1 MRQPSSLVRP
11 YRENSSIKKVQLM
24 IPLNTRLLS
33 RRTMLRATGVA
44 IGLPLLDAMLPLGL
58 GAEAKAA
65 KLAPRRMMLI
75 SRPLGTHA
83 SFLFPEKAG
92 LDYESTRY
100 LKLLDDHRGRFTL
113 FSGLSHPGH
122 AHHHSAPGLF
132 TGVAGEFIRSE
143 TDLRNTISLDILAAE
158 KVGRET
164 RFPTIGLGDAY
175 SYNRKGV
182 RVPSFGRAE
191 AMFRQLFVDGTPD
204 EIAREVQ
211 RLRDGQS
218 ILDGVRQQAR
228 DLARNLGAGDRQRLD
243 TLLTSIREAEE
254 RLAQD
259 EAWVNKPKP
268 KVQYQTHDFA
278 QNELLERSR
287 QWYDLAHLALQ
298 TDSTRIINLNLFSH
312 IQPKIEGVNM
322 EHHEASHHG
331 QDDAKIEEAEYRVF
345 NEFLTKLRGSS
356 EGNESLLDRTMVF
369 HGSNLGNASAH
380 TSQNLPIIV
389 AGGGFKHAGHVLY
402 DREKN
407 RPLSNLFVRML
418 HQMGIEADKFGT
430 STGVISDIG

>member
-1 MRQPSSLVRP
+1 MT
-11 YRENSSIKKVQLM
+11 
-24 IPLNTRLLS
+24 PLNTRLLS

-44 IGLPLLDAMLPLGL
+44 IGLPLLDAMLPAGL
-58 GAEAKAA
+58 RAEEKAR
-65 KLAPRRMMLI
+65 KLVPRRMVLI

-122 AHHHSAPGLF
+122 AHHYSAPGLF

-143 TDLRNTISLDILAAE
+143 TDLRNTVSLDVLAAE

-164 RFPTIGLGDAY
+164 RFPSIGLGDAY

-182 RVPSFGRAE
+182 RVPSFGSHGGAG

-204 EIAREVQ
+204 EVAREVH

-228 DLARNLGAGDRQRLD
+228 DLARNLGAGDRERLD
-243 TLLTSIREAEE
+243 TLLTSIREAEQ

-259 EAWVNKPKP
+259 EAWVCKPKP
-268 KVQYQTHDFA
+268 KVQYQTREFA
-278 QNELLERSR
+278 QNEMIERSG

-312 IQPKIEGVNM
+312 IKPKIEGVNI

-331 QDDAKIEEAEYRVF
+331 QDEAKIEQLAKIEEAEYRVF
-345 NEFLTKLRGSS
+345 NKFLAKLQGSS

-369 HGSNLGNASAH
+369 HGSTLGNASAH

-402 DREKN
+402 DRVKN
-407 RPLSNLFVRML
+407 RPLSNLYVRML
-418 HQMGIEADKFGT
+418 HQIGIEADKFGT
-430 STGVISDIG
+430 STGVVSDIG

>member
-1 MRQPSSLVRP
+1 MT
-11 YRENSSIKKVQLM
+11 
-24 IPLNTRLLS
+24 PLNTRLLS
-33 RRTMLRATGVA
+33 RRTMLRAGGVA

-65 KLAPRRMMLI
+65 KLVPRRMVLI

-143 TDLRNTISLDILAAE
+143 TDLRNTVSLDILAAE
-158 KVGRET
+158 QVGRET
-164 RFPTIGLGDAY
+164 RFPSLGLGDAY

-182 RVPSFGRAE
+182 RVPSFGSHGGSG
-191 AMFRQLFVDGTPD
+191 AMFRQIFVDGTPD

-228 DLARNLGAGDRQRLD
+228 DLARNLGAGDRERLD
-243 TLLTSIREAEE
+243 TLLTSIREAEQ

-268 KVQYQTHDFA
+268 KVEYKTREFA
-278 QNELLERSR
+278 QEELIERSG

-312 IQPKIEGVNM
+312 IKPKIEGVTM

-331 QDDAKIEEAEYRVF
+331 QDAAKIEQLAKIEEAEYRVF
-345 NEFLTKLRGSS
+345 NQFLAKLRGSS

-402 DREKN
+402 DRQKN

-430 STGVISDIG
+430 STGMISDIG

>member
-1 MRQPSSLVRP
+1 MT
-11 YRENSSIKKVQLM
+11 
-24 IPLNTRLLS
+24 PLNTRLLS

-58 GAEAKAA
+58 RAEAKAA
-65 KLAPRRMMLI
+65 KLAPRRMVLI
-75 SRPLGTHA
+75 SRPLGAHA
-83 SFLFPEKAG
+83 PFLFPEKAG
-92 LDYESTRY
+92 LGYESTRY

-122 AHHHSAPGLF
+122 AHHHSEPGLF
-132 TGVAGEFIRSE
+132 TGVAGEFIRNPQ
-143 TDLRNTISLDILAAE
+143 DLRNTISLDILAAE
-158 KVGRET
+158 HVGRET
-164 RFPTIGLGDAY
+164 RFPCIGLGKAHA
-175 SYNRKGV
+175 YNRKGV
-182 RVPSFGRAE
+182 RTPSLNNGR

-211 RLRDGQS
+211 RLRDGRS

-228 DLARNLGAGDRQRLD
+228 DLARNLGAGDRERLD
-243 TLLTSIREAEE
+243 TLLTSIREAEQ

-259 EAWVNKPKP
+259 EAWANKPKP
-268 KVQYQTHDFA
+268 KVQYQTREFR
-278 QNELLERSR
+278 QNELIERSR
-287 QWYDLAHLALQ
+287 QWYDLVHLSLQ
-298 TDSTRIINLNLFSH
+298 TDSTRIINLNIFSH
-312 IQPKIEGVNM
+312 GPVNVAGVNIPH
-322 EHHEASHHG
+322 HHEASHHG
-331 QDDAKIEEAEYRVF
+331 QDAAKIEQLAKVEEAEYRVF
-345 NEFLTKLRGSS
+345 NEFLAKLQGSS
-356 EGNESLLDRTMVF
+356 EGNETLLDRTMVF

-407 RPLSNLFVRML
+407 RPLSDLYVRML

-430 STGVISDIG
+430 STGVIGDIG

>member
-1 MRQPSSLVRP
+1 MT
-11 YRENSSIKKVQLM
+11 
-24 IPLNTRLLS
+24 PLNTRLLS

-44 IGLPLLDAMLPLGL
+44 IALPLLDAMLPSGL
-58 GAEAKAA
+58 RAEEKAK
-65 KLAPRRMMLI
+65 KLAPRRMVLI
-75 SRPLGTHA
+75 SRPLGAHA

-100 LKLLDDHRGRFTL
+100 LKLLDEHRGRFTL

-122 AHHHSAPGLF
+122 AHHHSEPGLF

-143 TDLRNTISLDILAAE
+143 KDLHNTISLDVLAAE
-158 KVGRET
+158 QVGRET
-164 RFPTIGLGDAY
+164 RFPCIGLGGAH
-175 SYNRKGV
+175 SFNRKGV
-182 RVPSFGRAE
+182 RMPSLGGAE

-228 DLARNLGAGDRQRLD
+228 DLARNLGAGDRERLD

-268 KVQYQTHDFA
+268 KVQYQTREVRE
-278 QNELLERSR
+278 NELIERSR
-287 QWYDLAHLALQ
+287 QWYDLVHLALQ
-298 TDSTRIINLNLFSH
+298 TDSTRIINLHLGSH

-322 EHHEASHHG
+322 QHHEASHHG
-331 QDDAKIEEAEYRVF
+331 LDDAKIEQLAKIEEAEYRVF
-345 NEFLTKLRGSS
+345 NEFLTKMRGSS
-356 EGNESLLDRTMVF
+356 EGNETLLDRTMVF

-402 DREKN
+402 DRQSN
-407 RPLSNLFVRML
+407 RPLSNLYVRML
-418 HQMGIEADKFGT
+418 HQLGIEADKFGT
-430 STGVISDIG
+430 STGVLGDIG

>member
-1 MRQPSSLVRP
+1 MT
-11 YRENSSIKKVQLM
+11 
-24 IPLNTRLLS
+24 PLNTRLLS

-44 IGLPLLDAMLPLGL
+44 IALPLLDAMLPSGL
-58 GAEAKAA
+58 RAEAKAK
-65 KLAPRRMMLI
+65 KLLPRRMVLI
-75 SRPLGTHA
+75 SRPLGAHA

-100 LKLLDDHRGRFTL
+100 LKLLDEHRGRFTL

-122 AHHHSAPGLF
+122 AHHHSEPGLF

-143 TDLRNTISLDILAAE
+143 KDLRNTISLDVLAAE
-158 KVGRET
+158 QVGRET
-164 RFPTIGLGDAY
+164 RFPCIGLGGAL
-175 SYNRKGV
+175 SFNRKGV
-182 RVPSFGRAE
+182 RMPSLGGAE

-228 DLARNLGAGDRQRLD
+228 DLARNLGAGDRERLD

-268 KVQYQTHDFA
+268 KVQYQTREVRE
-278 QNELLERSR
+278 NELIERSR
-287 QWYDLAHLALQ
+287 QWYDLVHLALQ
-298 TDSTRIINLNLFSH
+298 TDSTRIINLHLGSH

-322 EHHEASHHG
+322 QHHEASHHG
-331 QDDAKIEEAEYRVF
+331 LDDAKIEQLAKIEEAEYRVF
-345 NEFLTKLRGSS
+345 NEFLAKLHGAS
-356 EGNESLLDRTMVF
+356 EGNETLLDRTMVF

-402 DREKN
+402 DRQSN
-407 RPLSNLFVRML
+407 RPLSNLYVRML
-418 HQMGIEADKFGT
+418 HQLGIEADKFGT
-430 STGVISDIG
+430 STGVLGDIG

>member
-1 MRQPSSLVRP
+1 MT
-11 YRENSSIKKVQLM
+11 
-24 IPLNTRLLS
+24 PLNTRLLS

-44 IGLPLLDAMLPLGL
+44 IGLPLLDAMLPSGL
-58 GAEAKAA
+58 WAEEKAKQ
-65 KLAPRRMMLI
+65 LMPRRMVLI
-75 SRPLGTHA
+75 SRPLGAHA
-83 SFLFPEKAG
+83 QFLFPEKAG

-122 AHHHSAPGLF
+122 ASHHSEPGLF
-132 TGVAGEFIRSE
+132 TGVAGEFIRSDK
-143 TDLRNTISLDILAAE
+143 DLRNTISLDVLAAE
-158 KVGRET
+158 QVGRET
-164 RFPTIGLGDAY
+164 RLPCIGLGGAH

-182 RVPSFGRAE
+182 RVPSFGNAE
-191 AMFRQLFVDGTPD
+191 TMFRQLFVDGTPD
-204 EIAREVQ
+204 EVAREVQ

-218 ILDGVRQQAR
+218 ILDGVRGQAR
-228 DLARNLGAGDRQRLD
+228 DLARNLGAGDRERLD

-254 RLAQD
+254 RLTQD

-268 KVQYQTHDFA
+268 KVQYQTSEF
-278 QNELLERSR
+278 QEKELVERSR
-287 QWYDLAHLALQ
+287 QWYDLVHLALQ
-298 TDSTRIINLNLFSH
+298 ADSTRIINLNLHSH
-312 IQPKIEGVNM
+312 IQPKIDGVNM
-322 EHHEASHHG
+322 QHHEASHHG
-331 QDDAKIEEAEYRVF
+331 QDAAKVEQLAKIEEAEYRVF
-345 NEFLTKLRGSS
+345 NELLAKLRGSS
-356 EGNESLLDRTMVF
+356 EGNETLLDRTMVF

-402 DREKN
+402 DRQKN
-407 RPLSNLFVRML
+407 RPLSNLYVRML

>member
-1 MRQPSSLVRP
+1 MT
-11 YRENSSIKKVQLM
+11 
-24 IPLNTRLLS
+24 PLNTRLLS

-44 IGLPLLDAMLPLGL
+44 IGLPLLDAMFPAGL
-58 GAEAKAA
+58 RAEGKAER
-65 KLAPRRMMLI
+65 LAPRRMVLI

-92 LDYESTRY
+92 MDYESTRY

-122 AHHHSAPGLF
+122 AHHHSEPGLF

-143 TDLRNTISLDILAAE
+143 KDLRNTISLDVLAAE
-158 KVGRET
+158 QVGRET
-164 RFPTIGLGDAY
+164 RFPCIGLGGAH

-182 RVPSFGRAE
+182 RMPSFGSAE

-204 EIAREVQ
+204 EIAREIQ

-228 DLARNLGAGDRQRLD
+228 DLARNLGAGDRERLD

-254 RLAQD
+254 RLTQD

-268 KVQYQTHDFA
+268 KVQYQTREFREK
-278 QNELLERSR
+278 ELVEKSR
-287 QWYDLAHLALQ
+287 QWFDLIHLALQ
-298 TDSTRIINLNLFSH
+298 TDSTRVINLNIFSH
-312 IQPKIEGVNM
+312 GPVNVEGVNM
-322 EHHEASHHG
+322 DHHEASHHG
-331 QDDAKIEEAEYRVF
+331 QDEAKIEQLAKVEEAEYRVF
-345 NEFLTKLRGSS
+345 NELLAKLQGCS

-380 TSQNLPIIV
+380 TSQNLPILV

-402 DREKN
+402 DRENN
-407 RPLSNLFVRML
+407 RPLSNLYVRML

-430 STGVISDIG
+430 STGVLSEIG

>member
-1 MRQPSSLVRP
+1 MT
-11 YRENSSIKKVQLM
+11 
-24 IPLNTRLLS
+24 PLNTRLLS

-44 IGLPLLDAMLPLGL
+44 IGLPLLDAMLPSGL
-58 GAEAKAA
+58 RAEEKAKQ
-65 KLAPRRMMLI
+65 LAPRRMVLI
-75 SRPLGTHA
+75 SRPLGSHA
-83 SFLFPEKAG
+83 QFLFPEKAG

-100 LKLLDDHRGRFTL
+100 LKLLDDHRGRFTI
-113 FSGLSHPGH
+113 FSGISHLGYPN
-122 AHHHSAPGLF
+122 AHHTEQGLF
-132 TGVAGEFIRSE
+132 TGVSGETMHHGASNI
-143 TDLRNTISLDILAAE
+143 RNTISLDILAAE
-158 KVGRET
+158 QVGRET
-164 RFPTIGLGDAY
+164 RFPCVGLGGAL

-182 RVPSFGRAE
+182 SLPSLGSSE

-204 EIAREVQ
+204 EIAREMQ
-211 RLRDGQS
+211 RLRDGRS

-228 DLARNLGAGDRQRLD
+228 DLARNLGAGDRERLD

-268 KVQYQTHDFA
+268 KVQYQTREVRE
-278 QNELLERSR
+278 NELIERSR
-287 QWYDLAHLALQ
+287 QWFDLVHLALQ
-298 TDSTRIINLNLFSH
+298 TDSTRIINLHLGSH

-322 EHHEASHHG
+322 QHHEASHHG
-331 QDDAKIEEAEYRVF
+331 LDDAKIEQLAKIEEAEYRVF
-345 NEFLTKLRGSS
+345 NEFLTKLHGTS
-356 EGNESLLDRTMVF
+356 EGNETLLDRTMVF

-402 DREKN
+402 DRENN
-407 RPLSNLFVRML
+407 RPLSNLYVRML

-430 STGVISDIG
+430 STGVVSDIG

>member
-1 MRQPSSLVRP
+1 MT
-11 YRENSSIKKVQLM
+11 
-24 IPLNTRLLS
+24 PLNTRLLS
-33 RRTMLRATGVA
+33 RRTMLRAGGVA
-44 IGLPLLDAMLPLGL
+44 IGLPLLDAMRPLGL

-65 KLAPRRMMLI
+65 KLAPRRMLLI
-75 SRPLGTHA
+75 GRPLGTHA
-83 SFLFPEKAG
+83 QFLFPEKAG

-122 AHHHSAPGLF
+122 AHHYSEPGLF
-132 TGVAGEFIRSE
+132 TGVAGECIRSD

-158 KVGRET
+158 QVGRET
-164 RFPTIGLGDAY
+164 RFPCIGLGGAHSY
-175 SYNRKGV
+175 SRKGV
-182 RVPSFGRAE
+182 RMPSFGSAE
-191 AMFRQLFVDGTPD
+191 AMFRQIFVDGTPE

-211 RLRDGQS
+211 RLHEGRS

-228 DLARNLGAGDRQRLD
+228 DLARNLGAGDRERLD

-259 EAWVNKPKP
+259 EAWANKPKP
-268 KVQYQTHDFA
+268 KVQYQTREFQ
-278 QNELLERSR
+278 QNELIERSR
-287 QWYDLAHLALQ
+287 QWYDLVHLALQ

-331 QDDAKIEEAEYRVF
+331 QDEAKIEQLAKIEDAEYRVF
-345 NEFLTKLRGSS
+345 NEFLAKLQGSS
-356 EGNESLLDRTMVF
+356 EGNETLLDRTMVF

-389 AGGGFKHAGHVLY
+389 AGGGFKHAGHVMY
-402 DREKN
+402 DRENN
-407 RPLSNLFVRML
+407 RPLSDLYVRML
-418 HQMGIEADKFGT
+418 RQMGIEAEKFGT

>member
-1 MRQPSSLVRP
+1 MT
-11 YRENSSIKKVQLM
+11 
-24 IPLNTRLLS
+24 PLNTRLLS
-33 RRTMLRATGVA
+33 RRTMLRAGGVA
-44 IGLPLLDAMLPLGL
+44 IGLPLLDAMLPSGL
-58 GAEAKAA
+58 RAEEKAKQ
-65 KLAPRRMMLI
+65 LVPRRMVLI
-75 SRPLGTHA
+75 SRNLGIHA
-83 SFLFPEKAG
+83 PFLFPEKAG

-122 AHHHSAPGLF
+122 AHHYSEPGLF

-158 KVGRET
+158 QVGRET
-164 RFPTIGLGDAY
+164 RFPCIGLGNAH

-182 RVPSFGRAE
+182 RMPSLGDHRSGSA

-204 EIAREVQ
+204 EIAREIQ
-211 RLRDGQS
+211 RLRDGRS

-228 DLARNLGAGDRQRLD
+228 DLARNLGAGDRERLD

-254 RLAQD
+254 RLTQD

-268 KVQYQTHDFA
+268 KVQYETREFA
-278 QNELLERSR
+278 ENELIEASG
-287 QWYDLAHLALQ
+287 QWYDLVHLALQ

-312 IQPKIEGVNM
+312 IKPKIEGVNM

-331 QDDAKIEEAEYRVF
+331 QDEAKIEQLAKIEAAEYRVF
-345 NEFLTKLRGSS
+345 NGFLAKLQGSS
-356 EGNESLLDRTMVF
+356 EGNETLLDRTMVF

-380 TSQNLPIIV
+380 TSQNLPIIL

>member
-1 MRQPSSLVRP
+1 MT
-11 YRENSSIKKVQLM
+11 
-24 IPLNTRLLS
+24 PLNTRLLS

-44 IGLPLLDAMLPLGL
+44 IGLPLLDAMLPSGL
-58 GAEAKAA
+58 RAEEKAK
-65 KLAPRRMMLI
+65 KLAPRRMVLI

-92 LDYESTRY
+92 QDYESTRY

-122 AHHHSAPGLF
+122 AHHHSEPGLF

-143 TDLRNTISLDILAAE
+143 KDLRNTISLDVLAAE
-158 KVGRET
+158 QVGRET
-164 RFPTIGLGDAY
+164 RFPCIGLGGAL
-175 SYNRKGV
+175 SFNRKGV
-182 RVPSFGRAE
+182 RMPSLGGAE

-228 DLARNLGAGDRQRLD
+228 DLARNLGAGDRERLD

-268 KVQYQTHDFA
+268 KVQYQTREVRE
-278 QNELLERSR
+278 NELIERSR
-287 QWYDLAHLALQ
+287 QWYDLVHLALQ
-298 TDSTRIINLNLFSH
+298 TDSTRIINLHLGSH

-322 EHHEASHHG
+322 QHHEASHHG
-331 QDDAKIEEAEYRVF
+331 LDDAKIEQLAKIEEAEYRVF
-345 NEFLTKLRGSS
+345 NEFLAKLHGAS
-356 EGNESLLDRTMVF
+356 EGNETLLDRTMVF

-402 DREKN
+402 DRQSN
-407 RPLSNLFVRML
+407 RPLSNLYVRML
-418 HQMGIEADKFGT
+418 HQLGIEADKFGT
-430 STGVISDIG
+430 STGVLGDIG

>member
-1 MRQPSSLVRP
+1 MT
-11 YRENSSIKKVQLM
+11 
-24 IPLNTRLLS
+24 PLNTRLIS

-44 IGLPLLDAMLPLGL
+44 IGLPLLDAMLPSGL
-58 GAEAKAA
+58 RAEEKAK
-65 KLAPRRMMLI
+65 KLVPRRMVLI
-75 SRPLGTHA
+75 GRPLGTHA
-83 SFLFPEKAG
+83 QFLFPEEAG

-100 LKLLDDHRGRFTL
+100 LKLLDEHRGRFTL

-143 TDLRNTISLDILAAE
+143 TDLRNTVSLDILAAE
-158 KVGRET
+158 QVGRET
-164 RFPTIGLGDAY
+164 RFPSIGLGDAY

-254 RLAQD
+254 RLTQD

-268 KVQYQTHDFA
+268 KVQYQTREFR
-278 QNELLERSR
+278 QKELVERSR
-287 QWYDLAHLALQ
+287 QWFDLIHLALQ
-298 TDSTRIINLNLFSH
+298 TDSTRVINLHIGSH
-312 IQPKIEGVNM
+312 GQVDVEGVNM
-322 EHHEASHHG
+322 DHHEASHHG
-331 QDDAKIEEAEYRVF
+331 QDAAKIEQLAKVEEAEYRVF
-345 NEFLTKLRGSS
+345 NEFLTKMRGSS
-356 EGNESLLDRTMVF
+356 EGNETLLDRTMVF

-402 DREKN
+402 DRENN

-430 STGVISDIG
+430 STGVVSDIG

>member
-1 MRQPSSLVRP
+1 
-11 YRENSSIKKVQLM
+11 M
-24 IPLNTRLLS
+24 IPLNSRLLS
-33 RRTMLRATGVA
+33 RRTMLRAGGVA

-65 KLAPRRMMLI
+65 KLVPRRMVLI
-75 SRPLGTHA
+75 SRNLGIHA
-83 SFLFPEKAG
+83 PFLFPEKAG

-122 AHHHSAPGLF
+122 AHHHSEPGLF

-143 TDLRNTISLDILAAE
+143 ADLRNTISLDILAAE
-158 KVGRET
+158 QVGRET
-164 RFPTIGLGDAY
+164 RFPSIGLGDAH

-182 RVPSFGRAE
+182 RLPSFGFHGGAA

-204 EIAREVQ
+204 EIAREIQ
-211 RLRDGQS
+211 RLRDGRS

-228 DLARNLGAGDRQRLD
+228 DLTRNLGAGDRERLD

-254 RLAQD
+254 RLTQD

-268 KVQYQTHDFA
+268 KVQYEIRHFA
-278 QNELLERSR
+278 GDEMIEHAG
-287 QWYDLAHLALQ
+287 QWYDLVHLALQ
-298 TDSTRIINLNLFSH
+298 TDSTRIINLSLFNNGK
-312 IQPKIEGVNM
+312 PKIEGVNM

-331 QDDAKIEEAEYRVF
+331 QDDAKIEQ
-345 NEFLTKLRGSS
+345 
-356 EGNESLLDRTMVF
+356 LDRTMVF

-389 AGGGFKHAGHVLY
+389 AGGGFKHAGHVAY
-402 DREKN
+402 DRNNN

>member
-1 MRQPSSLVRP
+1 MT
-11 YRENSSIKKVQLM
+11 
-24 IPLNTRLLS
+24 PLNTRLLS
-33 RRTMLRATGVA
+33 RRTMLRAGGVA

-58 GAEAKAA
+58 GAEAKAE
-65 KLAPRRMMLI
+65 KLVPRRMVLI

-83 SFLFPEKAG
+83 QFLFPEKAG

-100 LKLLDDHRGRFTL
+100 LKLVDDHRGRFAL

-158 KVGRET
+158 QVGRET
-164 RFPTIGLGDAY
+164 RFPCIGLGDAY

-182 RVPSFGRAE
+182 RVPSFGRSE

-243 TLLTSIREAEE
+243 TLLTSIREAEQ

-268 KVQYQTHDFA
+268 KVEYQTREFA
-278 QNELLERSR
+278 QEELIERSG

-312 IQPKIEGVNM
+312 IKPKIEGVNM

-331 QDDAKIEEAEYRVF
+331 QDEAKIEQLAKIEEAEYRVF
-345 NEFLTKLRGSS
+345 NEFLKKLQGSS

-389 AGGGFKHAGHVLY
+389 AGGGFKHAGHVAY
-402 DREKN
+402 DRNNN

-430 STGVISDIG
+430 STGVVSEIG